1 MNNKI
6 VDSALNLDMHNIW
19 HPCTQMKDHE
29 TYPPLLIDR
38 GEGIY
43 LFDRDNKRY
52 MDVISSWWV
61 NLFGH
66 NNPRLNKAIEKQLK
80 NVAQVMFAGITHQ
93 PAIDLAEKL
102 VKLSPENLTKVF
114 FSDNGSTSVETALKI
129 SLQFWVQTG
138 HPEKNKFIY
147 LKGGYHG
154 ETLGAL
160 STCGLGLFR
169 NNFERVL
176 MENIEVEGP
185 DCFNC
190 PFGLQRETCKAEC
203 FEPMEKTLM
212 KNADR
217 IAGVIVEPLVQG
229 AAGMKMYPP
238 VYLEKLETACEHF
251 NVHSIYDEIA
261 VAFGRTGSIF
271 VSEKLGRRPTFL
283 CLSKGIT
290 SGYLPMGATLTQDN
304 IYEAFYDDYS
314 TNKFFVHSHSYTA
327 NPLACACANESI
339 DMLCEDGFLE
349 SLQTKIDLISTY
361 GEKFKKLKWCGE
373 FRQTGLIAAV
383 HLVKSRETR
392 EEFPLEDRVGFKIYQ
407 EGLKRGLMIRPLGN
421 VIYFIPPLIITVDEI
436 KTMIDTTYESI
447 KVVLESGS

>member
-1 MNNKI
+1 MDNKK
-6 VDSALNLDMHNIW
+6 VHSELSRDMQNIW

-43 LFDRDNKRY
+43 LYDRDENRY

-66 NNPRLNKAIEKQLK
+66 NNPRLNKAIEGQLK
-80 NVAQVMFAGITHQ
+80 DVAQVMFAGITHQ

-102 VKLSPENLTKVF
+102 VKLSSENLTKVF

-129 SLQFWVQTG
+129 SLQFWAQTG

-169 NNFERVL
+169 NNFESVL
-176 MENIEVEGP
+176 MNNIEVEGP

-190 PFGLQRETCKAEC
+190 PFGLQRETCNAEC
-203 FEPMEKTLM
+203 FEPMENTFHQ
-212 KNADR
+212 NSST

-238 VYLEKLETACEHF
+238 VYLQKLEAACKAHD
-251 NVHSIYDEIA
+251 VHSIYDEIA

-271 VSEKLGRRPTFL
+271 VSEKHGRKPTFL

-290 SGYLPMGATLTQDN
+290 SGYLPMGATLTQEN
-304 IYEAFYDDYS
+304 IYEAFYDDFS

-327 NPLACACANESI
+327 NPLACACANESL
-339 DMLCEDGFLE
+339 DMLCEKGFLE
-349 SLQTKIDLISTY
+349 DLQTKIDFMAMY
-361 GEKFKKLKWCGE
+361 GEKFNDLKWCGE
-373 FRQTGLIAAV
+373 FRQTGLIGAV
-383 HLVKSRETR
+383 QLVKSCETK
-392 EEFPLEDRVGFKIYQ
+392 EEFEPEKRIGFKIYQ

-421 VIYFIPPLIITVDEI
+421 VIYFIPPLIITEDEI
-436 KTMIDTTYESI
+436 KTMIDTTFECI
-447 KVVLESGS
+447 KVVLGDDQ

>member
-1 MNNKI
+1 MNNK
-6 VDSALNLDMHNIW
+6 VDSALNLDKQNIW

-29 TYPPLLIDR
+29 VYPPLLIDR
-38 GEGIY
+38 GEGVY
-43 LFDRDNKRY
+43 LFDRDGNRY

-66 NNPRLNKAIEKQLK
+66 NNPRLNKAIEGQLK
-80 NVAQVMFAGITHQ
+80 HVAQVMFAGITHQ

-129 SLQFWVQTG
+129 SLQFWAQTG
-138 HPEKNKFIY
+138 HPEKNKFVY
-147 LKGGYHG
+147 LNGGYHG

-160 STCGLGLFR
+160 STCGLDLFR
-169 NNFERVL
+169 NNFEPVL

-190 PFGLQRETCKAEC
+190 PFGLQRDTCKAEC
-203 FEPMEKTLM
+203 FEPMEKTLSE
-212 KNADR
+212 NAEN

-238 VYLEKLETACEHF
+238 VYLEKLEAACKHF

-261 VAFGRTGSIF
+261 VGFGRTGSIF
-271 VSEKLGRRPTFL
+271 VSEKLGRSPTFL

-290 SGYLPMGATLTQDN
+290 SGYLPMGATLTQEN
-304 IYEAFYDDYS
+304 IYEAFYDEFS

-327 NPLACACANESI
+327 NPLACACANESL
-339 DMLCEDGFLE
+339 DMLCENGFLE
-349 SLQTKIDLISTY
+349 GLQDKIDLMAFY
-361 GEKFKKLKWCGE
+361 GERLKELKWCGE
-373 FRQTGLIAAV
+373 FRQAGFIGAV
-383 HLVKSRETR
+383 QLVKSRETK
-392 EEFPLEDRVGFKIYQ
+392 EEFDPKKRIGFKIYQ

-421 VIYFIPPLIITVDEI
+421 VIYFIPPLIITKDEI
-436 KTMIDTTYESI
+436 KTMIDTTYDCI
-447 KVVLESGS
+447 KVVLENDR